1 MRTIAIMLALLTLAC
16 CTEAV
21 AMQQPAGVKKNTTT
35 QNPNLYGLPIIIT
48 FPDLPAVPDKI
59 KAPKP
64 SEEAGAA
71 LRNIPAYTPT
81 PTSDGP
87 DAAKSR

>member
-1 MRTIAIMLALLTLAC
+1 MRDIAILLALLTLAC

-21 AMQQPAGVKKNTTT
+21 AAQRPNTT
-35 QNPNLYGLPIIIT
+35 NKPSLYGLPVVIT

-64 SEEAGAA
+64 SSEAGAA
-71 LRNIPAYTPT
+71 LRNIPAYESMLNNDGPT
-81 PTSDGP
+81 NDGP
-87 DAAKSR
+87 DAAISR